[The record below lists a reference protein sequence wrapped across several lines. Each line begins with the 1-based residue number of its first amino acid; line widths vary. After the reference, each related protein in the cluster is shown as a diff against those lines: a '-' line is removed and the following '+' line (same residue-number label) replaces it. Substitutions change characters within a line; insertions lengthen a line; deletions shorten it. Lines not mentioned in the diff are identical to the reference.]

1 MLFSR
6 EEFERLLMLVT
17 GELFALE
24 KHGKQY
30 TDDYMRLKRMQN
42 KLLKLVCN
50 RKD

>member
-1 MLFSR
+1 MLFSH

-24 KHGKQY
+24 KHGKQD
-30 TDDYMRLKRMQN
+30 TDDYMKIKRMKN
-42 KLLKLVCN
+42 KLLRLFCK

>member
-24 KHGKQY
+24 KHGKQD
-30 TDDYMRLKRMQN
+30 TDDYMRMKRIQN
-42 KLLKLVCN
+42 KLLKLCCN

>member
-6 EEFERLLMLVT
+6 EEFERLLMLIT

-24 KHGKQY
+24 KHGKQD
-30 TDDYMRLKRMQN
+30 TDDHMRLKRMQN
-42 KLLKLVCN
+42 KLLKLVCH

>member
-24 KHGKQY
+24 KHGKQD
-30 TDDYMRLKRMQN
+30 TDDYMKIKRIQN
-42 KLLKLVCN
+42 KLLRLCCE
-50 RKD
+50 RED